1 LKKQLLS
8 ITGLLFYTF
17 FCNLY
22 SQNNGTSLD
31 QDSNSFEWIK
41 YGDQYWSVVNAEV
54 ETYRDGTPIPYI
66 EDQTVWKDL
75 TIGAWCYYKNDSTDD
90 KIYGKL
96 YNWYAVAGIFDE
108 ASLNDA
114 SLRKEFAPTGF
125 RVPNND
131 DWNEFYQYM
140 ISAGFNFDSSTDG
153 NKLAKSL
160 ASVQLWN
167 SSEVDGSPGLNKES
181 NNSSLFKAIPVG
193 VRAGCCFTD
202 YFGSRG
208 VQTYFWSKN
217 EHDQNNSVC
226 AYINFED
233 YKSNFQNNFKT
244 DGYSVRFVS
253 SEKPVS
259 NSNILLNGTVSAEN
273 NQIKNVADP
282 TDDQD
287 VVTKNYLVASQSNT
301 YSQQQVDQI
310 ISNLQEQINTLK
322 AQSVNYGSNTFSSV
336 IEVQNSLKPKEQIF
350 TIFDNTVS
358 NTIQGT
364 NGTVIYIN
372 PNAITLNGSPYTG
385 VVKATLD
392 EYLTPNSMILSGIQT
407 TSNGELLVTGGS
419 FELDLEGEFGEDLD
433 LANWSTS
440 ASMPLA
446 VNLSNDFKSAM
457 RFYVGERLQI
467 DGREQVNWELND
479 FQEFGPPWQGF
490 SEFYGINLGLSNCDV
505 LYSSVIQGLGTQF
518 SVLLEG
524 VSDYNNAIVWM
535 FINDFPSVVQIT
547 SLIENEQ
554 GFKTYADSIPV
565 GLNATLLAIY
575 VDEDDYLKF
584 GTLEINVQG
593 DDVFTIPLSFG
604 TKDSLKALIESL

>member
-1 LKKQLLS
+1 MPADILMSGDVS
-8 ITGLLFYTF
+8 I
-17 FCNLY
+17 
-22 SQNNGTSLD
+22 
-31 QDSNSFEWIK
+31 
-41 YGDQYWSVVNAEV
+41 
-54 ETYRDGTPIPYI
+54 
-66 EDQTVWKDL
+66 
-75 TIGAWCYYKNDSTDD
+75 
-90 KIYGKL
+90 
-96 YNWYAVAGIFDE
+96 
-108 ASLNDA
+108 
-114 SLRKEFAPTGF
+114 
-125 RVPNND
+125 
-131 DWNEFYQYM
+131 
-140 ISAGFNFDSSTDG
+140 
-153 NKLAKSL
+153 
-160 ASVQLWN
+160 
-167 SSEVDGSPGLNKES
+167 
-181 NNSSLFKAIPVG
+181 
-193 VRAGCCFTD
+193 
-202 YFGSRG
+202 
-208 VQTYFWSKN
+208 
-217 EHDQNNSVC
+217 
-226 AYINFED
+226 
-233 YKSNFQNNFKT
+233 
-244 DGYSVRFVS
+244 
-253 SEKPVS
+253 
-259 NSNILLNGTVSAEN
+259 EN

-282 TDDQD
+282 TDAQD

-350 TIFDNTVS
+350 TIPDNTVS

-479 FQEFGPPWQGF
+479 DPQEFGRPWQGF

-575 VDEDDYLKF
+575 VDEDDYLRF

-593 DDVFTIPLSFG
+593 DEVFTIPMSFG
-604 TKDSLKALIESL
+604 TKDSLKALIENF